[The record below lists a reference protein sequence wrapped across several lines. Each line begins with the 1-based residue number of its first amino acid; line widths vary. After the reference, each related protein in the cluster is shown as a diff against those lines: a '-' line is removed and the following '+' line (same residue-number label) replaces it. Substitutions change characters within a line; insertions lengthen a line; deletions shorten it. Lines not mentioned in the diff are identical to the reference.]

1 MLWVPSSRRVFR
13 QLLIRGVS
21 PLRDMLTTVF
31 EIAGCALVVAGV
43 AMLSVPVSVIVAGV
57 LMVTVS
63 YLVAER

>member
-1 MLWVPSSRRVFR
+1 MLLVPSSRRVFR
-13 QLLIRGVS
+13 RSLTRGVS

-31 EIAGCALVVAGV
+31 EIVGCALVVAGV

-63 YLVAER
+63 YLVADR

>member
-1 MLWVPSSRRVFR
+1 MFRRS
-13 QLLIRGVS
+13 LTRGVS

-31 EIAGCALVVAGV
+31 EIVGCALVVAGV

-63 YLVAER
+63 YLVADR

>member
-1 MLWVPSSRRVFR
+1 MFRR
-13 QLLIRGVS
+13 LLIRGVS